1 MEENNQVIVD
11 VQMDALIASLQ
22 ELRKQYEANAA
33 AIKALDKESDTYEQD
48 VIALTQ
54 ENKVLKK
61 EMAGVESQI
70 QNEIK
75 ARKAQDDSLVQLRAR
90 LANLNKQYDSMS
102 GMERM
107 SDAGE
112 ALQKQIKALHDQI
125 LGLEGATGRMQ
136 RNVGNYPA
144 AVQPLVE
151 QLNQLNQQMDEMQ
164 KNGKQDTTAFA
175 ALEKSAQALESQ
187 IAGLGGEVKPL
198 KVQLKEATNELIQM
212 KMRGEENTE
221 QYRQLVE
228 KVGQMKDIMTDAH
241 DEIKQMASDTGMLN
255 SVLDGAK
262 LAAGGFSAALGVMT
276 LFGDEDSETAKEMAE
291 AQKKLQA
298 AIAVTTGL
306 QAVQNSLQNES
317 AVMMGIN
324 KIQIWAAAEA
334 QDAFTAANGRATVA
348 QHIFNAVAKSNPYVL
363 LAAVILSVV
372 GAIAAFTIGSKEQED
387 QMEKTN
393 AELEKQLG
401 IVKALKEAYTSFYS
415 ESITLQERY
424 VEELKLQGASTD
436 EIRKA
441 EDELYKTK
449 VAALEQE
456 REALM
461 QDITMSGQYMINLAT
476 NTERMKEVKAS
487 YYQAVKD
494 GQESLALSYK
504 QEIDDLQPLIDIDR
518 QRIDSVNDFQ
528 QRWSQLML
536 QRQKME
542 ADRRKEEEAAAETAR
557 QAALQRAREAEA
569 KRKKEAED
577 AARYAQLTQ
586 QETQKAEDAMN
597 ELIENEYDQR
607 KAIEETAY
615 TRKVKEI
622 QKAMDAEKMAHGEE
636 TELYKA
642 YASQKE
648 TLAKQHQRTMSNI
661 IMDRTQKE
669 KAMRDAA
676 FSMAAESNK
685 RYWQNRINEAI
696 LKGQETGQIE
706 LEQLQDQ
713 LKNMHQF
720 SEESD
725 EEFKARRLQAQVDYL
740 NKKKALAEAEKAIE
754 KAKAEYMGSI
764 ITGIA
769 DTMEAVAGDNK
780 ELVKASKVVALAEV
794 AIKQGVAIAEA
805 VAASSAGD
813 PYTYALRVAA
823 AIAST
828 VAAMAKAITSINSA
842 SFETGGVIGGYR
854 GVTMG
859 KDNTYI
865 AARNG
870 EMVLNANQQR
880 QLFNIANGSV
890 GTNMAAELAAA
901 IREMPAPVL
910 EYSEFQQFAG
920 RVVTLNETQKLK

>member
-75 ARKAQDDSLVQLRAR
+75 ARKAQEDSLVQLRAR

-187 IAGLGGEVKPL
+187 IAGLVGEVKPL
-198 KVQLKEATNELIQM
+198 KQQLKDATNELIQM
-212 KMRGEENTE
+212 KMEGKENTE
-221 QYRQLVE
+221 QYRQLLE
-228 KVGQMKDIMTDAH
+228 RVGNMKDMMADAQAQ
-241 DEIKQMASDTGMLN
+241 IKQMASDTSTLN

-262 LAAGGFSAALGVMT
+262 AAAGGFSVALGVMN
-276 LFGDEDSETAKEMAE
+276 LLGDKDSETAKEMAD
-291 AQKKLQA
+291 AQRKLQS
-298 AIAVTTGL
+298 AIAITTGL
-306 QAVQNSLQNES
+306 QSVQNALQKES

-324 KIQIWAAAEA
+324 KIQIWAAAKA
-334 QDAFTAANGRATVA
+334 QDAYTAATGRATVA
-348 QHIFNAVAKSNPYVL
+348 QRIFNAVAKSNPYVL

-372 GAIAAFTIGSKEQED
+372 GAIAAFTLGSKEQED
-387 QMEKTN
+387 QLEKTN
-393 AELEKQLG
+393 AELEKQLE
-401 IVKALKEAYTSFYS
+401 IVKTLKEAYTSFYG

-424 VEELKLQGASTD
+424 VEELKLQGASID
-436 EIRKA
+436 KIREA
-441 EDELYKTK
+441 EDELYETR

-461 QDITMSGQYMINLAT
+461 HDIAMSGQYMTNIAT
-476 NTERMKEVKAS
+476 NTERLKKVKEM
-487 YYQAVKD
+487 YYLAVEH
-494 GQESLALSYK
+494 GQESIASMH
-504 QEIDDLQPLIDIDR
+504 QREIDDLQRMIDIDK
-518 QRIDSVNDFQ
+518 QRIDAVNDFQ
-528 QRWSQLML
+528 QRWGQLML

-542 ADRRKEEEAAAETAR
+542 ADRRKEDEAAAEKAR

-569 KRKKEAED
+569 RRKKEAED

-586 QETQKAEDAMN
+586 QEMQKAEDALN
-597 ELIENEYDQR
+597 ELIENEYEQR
-607 KAIEETAY
+607 RAIEETAY
-615 TRKVKEI
+615 RRRVEEI
-622 QKAMDAEKMAHGEE
+622 QKAMEAEKTAHGEG
-636 TELYKA
+636 TELYRA
-642 YASQKE
+642 YASQLE
-648 TLAKQHQRTMSNI
+648 TLARQHQQTMSDIARDQYQNE
-661 IMDRTQKE
+661 Q
-669 KAMRDAA
+669 AMRDEVLR
-676 FSMAAESNK
+676 MAAESNE

-696 LKGQETGQIE
+696 LQGQETGQIE
-706 LEQLQDQ
+706 LEQLRDQ
-713 LKNMHQF
+713 LENMYQF
-720 SEESD
+720 TEESD
-725 EEFKARRLQAQVDYL
+725 EAFYARRLQAQVEYL

-764 ITGIA
+764 MTGIA
-769 DTMEAVAGDNK
+769 DTMEAVAGENE

-828 VAAMAKAITSINSA
+828 VAAMAKAISSINSA

-854 GVTMG
+854 GATMG

-865 AARNG
+865 SARNG

>member
-22 ELRKQYEANAA
+22 ELRKQYEANAD
-33 AIKALDKESDTYEQD
+33 AIKKLDKESDTYEQD

-54 ENKVLKK
+54 QNKVLKK

-75 ARKAQDDSLVQLRAR
+75 ARRAQEDSLVQLRAR

-107 SDAGE
+107 GTAGVE
-112 ALQKQIKALHDQI
+112 LQKKIKALHDQI
-125 LGLEGATGRMQ
+125 LGLEGDTGRMQ
-136 RNVGNYPA
+136 RNVGNYPEA
-144 AVQPLVE
+144 
-151 QLNQLNQQMDEMQ
+151 
-164 KNGKQDTTAFA
+164 
-175 ALEKSAQALESQ
+175 
-187 IAGLGGEVKPL
+187 VKPL
-198 KVQLKEATNELIQM
+198 KAQLKELTD
-212 KMRGEENTE
+212 
-221 QYRQLVE
+221 QLVLLRAE
-228 KVGQMKDIMTDAH
+228 GKQNTAEYQEMMAKAGQLKDAMEDTSN
-241 DEIKQMASDTGMLN
+241 EIKQMASDTGTLN

-262 LAAGGFSAALGVMT
+262 LAAGGFSAALGVMN
-276 LFGDEDSETAKEMAE
+276 LLGAKDSETAKELAE
-291 AQKKLQA
+291 AQQKLQA

-306 QAVQNSLQNES
+306 QAVQNALQKES
-317 AVMMGIN
+317 ALMMGIN
-324 KIQIWAAAEA
+324 KIQIWAAAKA
-334 QDAFTAANGRATVA
+334 QDAYTAATGRATVA
-348 QHIFNAVAKSNPYVL
+348 QRIFNAVAKSNPYVL

-372 GAIAAFTIGSKEQED
+372 GAIAAFTIGSKEQEN
-387 QMEKTN
+387 QLEETN
-393 AELEKQLG
+393 AELEKQLE
-401 IVKALKEAYTSFYS
+401 IVKTLKEAYTSFYS

-424 VEELKLQGASTD
+424 VEELKLQGASID
-436 EIRKA
+436 KIREA
-441 EDELYKTK
+441 EDELYLTR

-461 QDITMSGQYMINLAT
+461 QDIAMSGQYMTDLAT
-476 NTERMKEVKAS
+476 NTERLKEVKVS

-494 GQESLALSYK
+494 GQESLALLYK
-504 QEIDDLQPLIDIDR
+504 QEIDDLQAMIDIDK
-518 QRIDSVNDFQ
+518 QRIDAVNDFQ
-528 QRWSQLML
+528 QRWGQLML

-542 ADRRKEEEAAAETAR
+542 ADRRKEDEAAAEKAR

-569 KRKKEAED
+569 RRKKEAED

-586 QETQKAEDAMN
+586 QEMQKAEDALN
-597 ELIENEYDQR
+597 ELIENEYKQR
-607 KAIEETAY
+607 RAIEETAY
-615 TRKVKEI
+615 RRRVEEI
-622 QKAMDAEKMAHGEE
+622 QKAMDAEKTAHGEG
-636 TELYKA
+636 TELYRA
-642 YASQKE
+642 YASQLE
-648 TLAKQHQRTMSNI
+648 TLARQHQQTMGDIARDQYQNE
-661 IMDRTQKE
+661 Q
-669 KAMRDAA
+669 AMRDEVLR
-676 FSMAAESNK
+676 MAEESNE

-706 LEQLQDQ
+706 LEQLRDQ
-713 LKNMHQF
+713 LENMYQF
-720 SEESD
+720 TEESD
-725 EEFKARRLQAQVDYL
+725 EAFYARRLQAQVEYL

-764 ITGIA
+764 MTGIA
-769 DTMEAVAGDNK
+769 DTMEAVAGENE

-805 VAASSAGD
+805 VAASSDGD

-828 VAAMAKAITSINSA
+828 VAAMAKAISSINSA

-854 GVTMG
+854 GATMG

-865 AARNG
+865 SARNG